1 MYQIID
7 FELTILLS
15 LDYDNDEM
23 TDRNQPLNSM
33 KPTASDPSKEHH
45 TKSYMYFLNNA
56 NLKAKRRLQG

>member
-1 MYQIID
+1 MIN
-7 FELTILLS
+7 ELS

-23 TDRNQPLNSM
+23 TDRNQPAL

>member
-1 MYQIID
+1 MINE
-7 FELTILLS
+7 FS

-23 TDRNQPLNSM
+23 TDRNQPAL

>member
-1 MYQIID
+1 MTD
-7 FELTILLS
+7 WLS

-23 TDRNQPLNSM
+23 TDRNQPVNSM
-33 KPTASDPSKEHH
+33 KPIASDPSKEHH